1 MSNPAVIL
9 SESLSLTDE
18 LQFSLQSGNARHR
31 LKVLGRV
38 TELFLSGSRRYSDE
52 QIDLFDD
59 ILLQLITEIE
69 VSARARLSR

>member
-18 LQFSLQSGNARHR
+18 LQFSLQSGNARHH
-31 LKVLGRV
+31 LKVLRRV